1 MTGDYSEGGLVD
13 DVSDLSF
20 SEMLTLQSW
29 LSFYEKNYE
38 FIGKYSTGHFHRFH
52 SVVLQLFSC
61 FCFVCLA
68 VFLRG

>member
-52 SVVLQLFSC
+52 LVVLQLF